1 MMSEENKYEDIINLP
16 HHVSSTRP
24 KMSMRDRAAQFSP
37 FAALTGYEDDVLEAA
52 RITCEK
58 TELSEDAKSLLNAKL
73 QIVYELIK
81 KQPEITVT
89 YFVPDAKKSGG
100 EYVRKTGRAVDID
113 EYKRQVV
120 LSDEILIPIDDIREI
135 EGALFET

>member
-73 QIVYELIK
+73 QTVYELIK
-81 KQPEITVT
+81 NQPEITVT
-89 YFVPDAKKSGG
+89 YFVPDTKKSGG
-100 EYVRKTGRAVDID
+100 EYVLKTGRAVDID
-113 EYKRQVV
+113 EYKRRLV
-120 LSDEILIPIDDIREI
+120 LSDEILIPIDDIIEI
-135 EGALFET
+135 EGAMFET

>member
-89 YFVPDAKKSGG
+89 YFVPDTKKSGG
-100 EYVRKTGRAVDID
+100 EYVLKTGRAVDID
-113 EYKRQVV
+113 EYKRRLV

-135 EGALFET
+135 EGAMFET